1 MRVLVTGGTGF
12 LGRHLMRKLAAA
24 GGLEPLAVG
33 RSHCDLTQPDKVR
46 QLLSDTKPQAII
58 HLAAV
63 CGGIGANRAEPGRFL
78 LENSLMGLH
87 VLEEARRAGVQKV
100 VLLGSVCA
108 YPKDCPVPFRE
119 EDLWN
124 GYPEP
129 TNAPYGIAKKL
140 IAAQSAAYRDQYGF
154 NSITLLPANL
164 YGPGDCFDLERGH
177 VVPAMIRKFIQA
189 KGRGDVPVVLWG
201 DGTPTREFLYVEDA
215 AAAIV
220 AALATYDR
228 PEPLNLGTGHEI
240 SMLELARMIAGL
252 VGFRGDIVWD
262 HTRPNGQPR
271 RCLDTQKAAQLLG
284 WRAQTQLLTG
294 LAQTIFTDWWRA
306 FDAAS

>member
-12 LGRHLMRKLAAA
+12 LGRHLMLRLAVTP
-24 GGLEPLAVG
+24 GIEPMAVG
-33 RSHCDLTQPDKVR
+33 RSHADLTQPQQVR
-46 QLLSDTKPQAII
+46 QLLSDVKPNAII

-78 LENSLMGLH
+78 FENSLMGLH

-140 IAAQSAAYRDQYGF
+140 IAAQSAAYRDQYGL

-164 YGPGDCFDLERGH
+164 YGPGDCFDLGRGH
-177 VVPAMIRKFIQA
+177 VVPAMVRKFIQA
-189 KGRGDVPVVLWG
+189 KSQGDVPVVLWG
-201 DGTPTREFLYVEDA
+201 DGTPTREFLYVDDA

-220 AALATYDR
+220 AALTRYDR
-228 PEPLNLGTGHEI
+228 PEPINLGTGQEI
-240 SMLELARMIAGL
+240 SMLGLARMISSI
-252 VGFRGDIVWD
+252 VGFRGEIVWD
-262 HTRPNGQPR
+262 HTQPNGQPR
-271 RCLDTQKAAQLLG
+271 RCLNTDKAAELLG
-284 WRAQTQLLTG
+284 WRARTPLLTG
-294 LAQTIFTDWWRA
+294 LGITIFTDWERA
-306 FDAAS
+306 LDVCP